1 MAIGPFVAYVLY
13 VYFSAMDFFKTIQL
27 LCYVGALLLIL
38 FRNESRPLIFPKYLL
53 FYFLFI
59 CYDFYS
65 TIGILDREFKVIW
78 LFSNRAIGGFLIMF
92 IIENIYVPKNYYRSI
107 LKVSKVILVI
117 AIFVIL
123 MQQVVNPN
131 LFIRTDLINEAHL
144 NTGDEDRLLSI
155 YSWLDLLAIGF
166 SFIPIFV
173 LIVEDLSKHNR
184 KVTIWVISGLIFA
197 LLAKSRWIMLNSLL
211 VMVVLY
217 INQRH
222 KTILFLKM
230 TVLVPLIA
238 VVFILALKPVGIN
251 VEGIIKDRV
260 FENRRGGILQGSAS
274 TRILAFKA
282 FNEFYWDEPIWGKG
296 NIKYGMGGTGKQ
308 DYKLRRFLAGHSS
321 QIHVGYLSLFY
332 MYGIVGGITFLL
344 FLYFLL
350 LKLYKNAKKTK
361 IWAPFLGLT
370 GFAIANLTLVWFSVF
385 EMGFIIV
392 LVADRYYM
400 QNLKESNK

>member
-1 MAIGPFVAYVLY
+1 VAIGPFVAYILY
-13 VYFSAMDFFKTIQL
+13 VYVNNMDFFKTIQL
-27 LCYVGALLLIL
+27 LCYVGAVLLIL
-38 FRNESRPLIFPKYLL
+38 YRNASRPLIFPKYLL
-53 FYFLFI
+53 FYLLFI

-65 TIGILDREFKVIW
+65 TLGLLDREFKLIW
-78 LFSNRAIGGFLIMF
+78 LFSNKAIGGFLIMF
-92 IIENIYVPKNYYRSI
+92 IIENIYIPKNYYSSI

-117 AIFVIL
+117 AIFVIV

-173 LIVEDLSKHNR
+173 LIVEDLLKHKR

-197 LLAKSRWIMLNSLL
+197 LLSKSRWVMVNSLL
-211 VMVVLY
+211 VMVVLL
-217 INQRH
+217 INKRH
-222 KTILFLKM
+222 KTLMFLKIL
-230 TVLVPLIA
+230 VIVPLLAGI
-238 VVFILALKPVGIN
+238 FIVALKPVGIN

-260 FENRRGGILQGSAS
+260 FESRRGGMLQGSAS

-282 FNEFYWDEPIWGKG
+282 FNKFYWDDPIWGKG
-296 NIKYGMGGTGKQ
+296 NIKYGMGGTGEQ
-308 DYKLRRFLAGHSS
+308 DYKLKRFLAGHSS

-332 MYGIVGGITFLL
+332 MYGLVGGITFLL

-350 LKLYKNAKKTK
+350 TKLYRNAKKTK
-361 IWAPFLGLT
+361 IWAPFLGLL

-392 LVADRYYM
+392 LVADKYYV
-400 QNLKESNK
+400 QKLKENN